1 MKAIGYT
8 RVSTEDQA
16 REGVSLDNQESKI
29 RAYAALHGLELV
41 DVIRDEG
48 ISGKGLAR
56 PGFNRLRG
64 ILDAGGANA
73 VIAYKLDRIS
83 RKTIDILTVLE
94 NWERRGIAF
103 HCIQDRID
111 TTTAAG
117 KFLLTILSAMAQM
130 ERDLI
135 SERTTDALSYKKKN
149 GEWLGNVPFGFRL
162 HEGRLVEN
170 PEAQATIRKA
180 RLMYR
185 PDRNGKRRPMRDIS
199 KTLSLSLGTIHKVL
213 NHTSKQLNA
222 MYLCSMQA

>member
-1 MKAIGYT
+1 MTAIGYI

-16 REGVSLDNQESKI
+16 REGISLDNQESKV
-29 RAYAALHGLELV
+29 RTYAALHGLDLV
-41 DVIRDEG
+41 DVIEDAG
-48 ISGKGLAR
+48 VSGKSLQR
-56 PGFNRLRG
+56 PGFARMVG
-64 ILDAGGANA
+64 ILDAGEAQA

-83 RKTIDILTVLE
+83 RKTIDLLTILE
-94 NWERRGIAF
+94 GWDKRGIAF

-149 GEWLGNVPFGFRL
+149 GEWLGNIPFGYRL
-162 HEGRLVEN
+162 NEGRLIEN
-170 PEAQATIRKA
+170 PEEQATIRKA

-185 PDRNGKRRPMRDIS
+185 QDRNGKRRPMRDIS
-199 KTLSLSLGTIHKVL
+199 KTLNLSLGTVHKVL
-213 NHTSKQLNA
+213 NHTSKQLNG
-222 MYLCSMQA
+222 MYSCGIQA